1 MKGKIDIRQLETAVQ
16 ALSDEASEAA
26 LICGRLEQ
34 FLEEYRRSGS
44 AESKGL
50 RGEQVMLPQS
60 VLLKIRETAD
70 ILGQEAE
77 ALEKASE
84 SLKKIMH
91 VYRLTE
97 KRVIDIYQGE
107 CHIVPRTQFG
117 TSYFE
122 NLKLYKA
129 IMPIRSDDGR
139 KASHLNTLD
148 NQKLPFA
155 QIQGLA
161 EIL

>member
-1 MKGKIDIRQLETAVQ
+1 MGKIDIRQLETAVQ
-16 ALSDEASEAA
+16 ALSDEASEAV

-34 FLEEYRRSGS
+34 LLEECRRSGS
-44 AESKGL
+44 TERTEPGREDA
-50 RGEQVMLPQS
+50 VLPQS
-60 VLLKIRETAD
+60 VLLKIRETAV

-84 SLKKIMH
+84 SLKKIIY
-91 VYRLTE
+91 VYRRTE
-97 KRVIDIYQGE
+97 KRVTDIYQGE

-117 TSYFE
+117 TSHFE
-122 NLKLYKA
+122 NLKLYKEL
-129 IMPIRSDDGR
+129 MPIRSGDGR
-139 KASHLNTLD
+139 KASHLNLMD